1 MQTYEKYDMCMYIM
15 CHFIQPINA
24 WTDLSKLPKVPSL
37 GKLKAKKV
45 KELNSSSDTQLLE
58 EAPQM
63 LLSGL
68 YLSHVVPLKSRLKDV
83 GM

>member
-1 MQTYEKYDMCMYIM
+1 M
-15 CHFIQPINA
+15 HVHHVSFHAANA
-24 WTDLSKLPKVPSL
+24 WTDLSKLPKIPSL
-37 GKLKAKKV
+37 GKLKAKV